1 MAVNARIMTL
11 FLWHLTALVIAAVVL
26 VMAFGLPTPAA
37 ATGWWWL
44 SKPLWIATAGAVL
57 AVLVAVFG
65 RAEDPRPV
73 GASRTPVDG
82 SSTLDMAA
90 TCVGLV
96 LVVRGLIGLALDG
109 FSRVLDA
116 AGRDFAWLS
125 LSPVA
130 DVVLIL
136 LGYALVEGLWHRRR
150 HTPADAEVHPPPP
163 PEAETHGNR
172 AHLPPERR
180 VRAAAA
186 GEQLRREDPRL
197 AGERTTGRSG

>member
-11 FLWHLTALVIAAVVL
+11 FLWHLTALVIAAALLVL
-26 VMAFGLPTPAA
+26 AFGLPTPAA

-44 SKPLWIATAGAVL
+44 SKPLWIASAAAVL

-65 RAEDPRPV
+65 RAEDPRPG
-73 GASRTPVDG
+73 GASRTPVEG
-82 SSTLDMAA
+82 RSALDMVA
-90 TCVGLV
+90 TCLGLL

-109 FSRVLDA
+109 FSQVLDA

-136 LGYALVEGLWHRRR
+136 LGYVLVQGLWRRRR
-150 HTPADAEVHPPPP
+150 HPAPD
-163 PEAETHGNR
+163 
-172 AHLPPERR
+172 
-180 VRAAAA
+180 
-186 GEQLRREDPRL
+186 LRSPT
-197 AGERTTGRSG
+197 AS